1 MRDPKIQ
8 REKVDSSS
16 IAAIGYAQPSAIL
29 EVEFV
34 RGPIYRY
41 LDVPPTTFHDFLAAN
56 SKGVFFNSAVRDR
69 FDYERI

>member
-1 MRDPKIQ
+1 MRVPKIQ

-16 IAAIGYAQPSAIL
+16 IAAIGYFQSNAIL

-34 RGPIYRY
+34 RGPVYRY
-41 LDVPPTTFHDFLAAN
+41 LDVPPATFHDFLAAN

-69 FDYERI
+69 FHYERL